1 MLLESQKSLKYILF
15 RQWSA
20 AKITIKLKKDAKA
33 DKLSFLPLCLLTLVV
48 QSFATNG
55 TSKTNLFYLMRN
67 YSIATVDLIIIL
79 TALNLFLPGA
89 T

>member
-1 MLLESQKSLKYILF
+1 MLLETQKSLKYILF

-20 AKITIKLKKDAKA
+20 AKITIKLKKDAKT
-33 DKLSFLPLCLLTLVV
+33 DKLSFLPLCLLTLV
-48 QSFATNG
+48 QSFAINC
-55 TSKTNLFYLMRN
+55 TSKTKLFYLMRN
-67 YSIATVDLIIIL
+67 YGIATVDLIIIL